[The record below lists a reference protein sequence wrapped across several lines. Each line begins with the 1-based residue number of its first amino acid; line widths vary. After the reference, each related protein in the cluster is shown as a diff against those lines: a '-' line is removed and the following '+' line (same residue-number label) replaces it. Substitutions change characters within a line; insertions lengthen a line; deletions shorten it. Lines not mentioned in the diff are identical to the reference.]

1 MSALPSLSKP
11 RSNSGQWHTVVKVVL
26 IYAAFASAWILL
38 SDKAVLLM
46 TADPEELVMISMI
59 KGWLFV
65 AVTSL
70 LLFVL
75 LKRYWQQ
82 YAAVLSQRMDTL
94 RLIETIANSSTDAI
108 FAKDLEGRYLIF
120 NKAASEFIGKPVEE
134 VIGRDDHAIF
144 PPDQAEKLLATNRRL
159 ITENVVENLYE
170 HVDTVKGRTVFY
182 STKGPLHDG
191 TGQVIGTFG
200 VSRDVTERMLI
211 ENELK
216 RHRKNLEDLVEERT
230 RDLMQAKATAES
242 ANSAKASF
250 LANMSHEIRTP
261 LNAITGMAHLIRRGE
276 LATGQRQQL
285 DKLEAASYHLLEVI
299 NAILDLSK
307 IEAGRFAL
315 ENEPLQINTLLDNV
329 VAMLRDR
336 AAAKHLSLSVEP
348 VPMTAPLR
356 GDPTRLQQAL
366 LNYAANAIKFTDHG
380 GVTLCVH
387 MLEER
392 ADDMLLRFE
401 VTDTGI
407 GIAADAQGKLFN
419 AFEQADSSTTRK
431 YGGTGLGLAITRKIA
446 EQMGGEV
453 GVASRPGT
461 GSTFWFTV
469 RLAKDT
475 AAGTA
480 PALAPNASAEASLR
494 SRFAGARILL
504 AEDEPIN
511 REITGTLLNDVG
523 LAVDMAGDGAEAVAL
538 AAQNDYALILMDMQ
552 MPIMDGLEATQKIRL
567 QPAGATRPIIAM
579 TANAFAEDR
588 LRCTAAG
595 MNDFITKP
603 FAPEHVYA
611 TVLKWLT
618 VHQA

>member
-1 MSALPSLSKP
+1 MSEP
-11 RSNSGQWHTVVKVVL
+11 RSDSGRWHAVVKIVL

-38 SDKAVLLM
+38 SDKAVLLI
-46 TADPEELVMISMI
+46 TADPEELVMISTI

-75 LKRYWQQ
+75 LQRYWQQ
-82 YAAVLSQRMDTL
+82 YAAALSERMDTL

-120 NKAASEFIGKPVEE
+120 NKAASQFTGKSAEE
-134 VIGRDDHAIF
+134 VIGHDDYAIF
-144 PPDQAEKLLATNRRL
+144 PPDQAEKLLATNSRL
-159 ITENVVENLYE
+159 IAANTVENLYE
-170 HVDTVKGRTVFY
+170 HVDTVKGRTVFS
-182 STKGPLHDG
+182 STKGALHDG
-191 TGQVIGTFG
+191 NGRVIGTFG
-200 VSRDVTERMLI
+200 VSRDVTERILI

-230 RDLMQAKATAES
+230 RDLQQAKAAAES
-242 ANSAKASF
+242 ANRAKASF

-261 LNAITGMAHLIRRGE
+261 LNAITGMAHLIRRSE
-276 LATGQRQQL
+276 LSAEQRRHL
-285 DKLEAASYHLLEVI
+285 DKLEGAGYHLLEVI

-307 IEAGRFAL
+307 IEAGHFAL
-315 ENEPLQINTLLDNV
+315 EDAPLEIDTLLDNV

-336 AAAKHLSLSVEP
+336 ATAKHLSLSVEP
-348 VPMTAPLR
+348 AGIAARLR

-366 LNYAANAIKFTDHG
+366 LNFATNAIKFTEHG
-380 GVTLCVH
+380 GVTLRVET
-387 MLEER
+387 LEDG
-392 ADDMLLRFE
+392 ADDALLRFA
-401 VTDTGI
+401 VMDTGI
-407 GIAADAQGKLFN
+407 GIAVDAQDKLFN

-446 EQMGGEV
+446 EQMGGEA
-453 GVASRPGT
+453 GVDSRPGA
-461 GSTFWFTV
+461 GSTFWFTA

-475 AAGTA
+475 QAAVAST
-480 PALAPNASAEASLR
+480 LAPGISAGASLR
-494 SRFAGARILL
+494 SHFAGARILL
-504 AEDEPIN
+504 AEDEAIN
-511 REITGTLLNDVG
+511 REITEILLTDVG

-538 AAQNDYALILMDMQ
+538 AARNDYALILMDMQ
-552 MPIMDGLEATQKIRL
+552 MPIMDGLEATQKIRQ

-611 TVLKWLT
+611 MLLKWLT
-618 VHQA
+618 VPQA